1 MKYYI
6 QRQLNEYG
14 PYTLADLQR
23 YVAQGSIQLADLT
36 RSEGMT
42 DWVPVSQI
50 IGNIPIPVAVPAGAG
65 AGAYAGGTVYG
76 GGTAYDGSTAGFG
89 VQALPM
95 QGSPLVPPDFH
106 WALVLLIGVFTCGL
120 FNYAWLIVE
129 AAVVRQLKS
138 DSKSLLLIILA
149 VASFLVGGFVNGF
162 LAALSHGQATPYG
175 SLFSLAGL
183 VLYLIGVF
191 QMKSDLEDY
200 YNSTEP
206 INLQLHGGLVFFFNV
221 YYFQHHFSRIAQWKK
236 TGILAPQG

>member
-1 MKYYI
+1 LKYYI

-42 DWVPVSQI
+42 DWVPVSQV
-50 IGNIPIPVAVPAGAG
+50 IGNIPIPLAAGTA
-65 AGAYAGGTVYG
+65 AGAYSGGTVYG
-76 GGTAYDGSTAGFG
+76 GGTVYDGSTTGFG
-89 VQALPM
+89 VQAVPM
-95 QGSPLVPPDFH
+95 QGSPIVPTDFH
-106 WALVLLIGVFTCGL
+106 WGLVLLIGVFTCGL

-129 AAVVRQLKS
+129 AAFVRKLKS
-138 DSKSLLLIILA
+138 ESKGLLFIILA
-149 VASFLVGGFVNGF
+149 TAVLIGGGFINGVI
-162 LAALSHGQATPYG
+162 AAMNHGEQSPFGALITI
-175 SLFSLAGL
+175 AGA
-183 VLYLIGVF
+183 VLYLVGVF

-206 INLQLHGGLVFFFNV
+206 INLRLSGIMVFFFNV

-236 TGILAPQG
+236 TGILTPQS

>member
-1 MKYYI
+1 LKYYI

-42 DWVPVSQI
+42 DWVPVSQV
-50 IGNIPIPVAVPAGAG
+50 IGNIPIPLAAGTA
-65 AGAYAGGTVYG
+65 AGAYSGGTVYG
-76 GGTAYDGSTAGFG
+76 GGTVYDGSTTGFG
-89 VQALPM
+89 VQAVPM
-95 QGSPLVPPDFH
+95 QGSPIVPTDFH
-106 WALVLLIGVFTCGL
+106 WGLVLLIGVFTCGL

-129 AAVVRQLKS
+129 AAFVRKLKS
-138 DSKSLLLIILA
+138 ESKGLLFIILA
-149 VASFLVGGFVNGF
+149 TAVLIGGGFINGVI
-162 LAALSHGQATPYG
+162 AAMNHGEQSPFGALITI
-175 SLFSLAGL
+175 AGA
-183 VLYLIGVF
+183 VLYLVGVF

-206 INLQLHGGLVFFFNV
+206 INLRLSGVMVFFFNV

-236 TGILAPQG
+236 TGILTPQS

>member
-42 DWVPVSQI
+42 DWVPVSQV
-50 IGNIPIPVAVPAGAG
+50 IGNIPIPLAAGTA
-65 AGAYAGGTVYG
+65 AGAYSGGTVYG
-76 GGTAYDGSTAGFG
+76 GGTVYDGSTTGFG
-89 VQALPM
+89 VQAVPM
-95 QGSPLVPPDFH
+95 QGSPIVPTDFH
-106 WALVLLIGVFTCGL
+106 WGLVLLIGVFTCGL

-129 AAVVRQLKS
+129 AAFVRKLKS
-138 DSKSLLLIILA
+138 ESKGLLFIILA
-149 VASFLVGGFVNGF
+149 TAVLIGGGFINGVI
-162 LAALSHGQATPYG
+162 AAMNHGEQSPFGALITI
-175 SLFSLAGL
+175 AGA
-183 VLYLIGVF
+183 VLYLVGVF

-206 INLQLHGGLVFFFNV
+206 INLRLSGVMVFFFNV

-236 TGILAPQG
+236 TGILTPQS